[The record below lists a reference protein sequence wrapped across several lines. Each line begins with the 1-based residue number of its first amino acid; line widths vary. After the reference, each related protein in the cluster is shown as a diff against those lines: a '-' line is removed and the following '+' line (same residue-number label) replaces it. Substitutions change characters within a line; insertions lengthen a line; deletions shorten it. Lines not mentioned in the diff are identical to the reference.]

1 MREILK
7 RKGGFEGEF
16 ESVLSSSSFFF
27 FFFFVII
34 TITITR
40 ARSSSHICSSP
51 CNSRIEN
58 LSKRI
63 IDDSDDGFLV
73 DCEAE
78 RDGDVGPSVEEVGCA
93 VDRVDDEGGG
103 GGEDVAGLV
112 GFFAHESILQ
122 RLGR

>member
-16 ESVLSSSSFFF
+16 ETGLFSFSFFF
-27 FFFFVII
+27 FFAI
-34 TITITR
+34 TIFTIIR
-40 ARSSSHICSSP
+40 ERSSSHICSSP
-51 CNSRIEN
+51 CNSRIES

-63 IDDSDDGFLV
+63 IDDSDDGFFV

-78 RDGDVGPSVEEVGCA
+78 GDGDVGPSVEEIGCA

-112 GFFAHESILQ
+112 GFFAHESIILQ

>member
-1 MREILK
+1 MREILE

-16 ESVLSSSSFFF
+16 ETGLFSSSFLFFF
-27 FFFFVII
+27 FFAII

-40 ARSSSHICSSP
+40 PRSSSHICSSA
-51 CNSRIEN
+51 CNSRIES

-63 IDDSDDGFLV
+63 IDDSDDGLFV

-78 RDGDVGPSVEEVGCA
+78 GDGDVGPSVEEIGRA

-122 RLGR
+122 KVR